1 MALMI
6 NQEKHKKILLINGV
20 NLNLLGMREPE
31 IYGSTTLEML
41 ESHLVECGKACNI
54 DLITM
59 QSNREYEIVEAIH
72 AAKQNNIE
80 GIIIN
85 PGAFT
90 HTSIAIRDAF
100 LGVEIP
106 FVEIHISNVFSRE
119 SFRHT
124 SYLSD
129 IANGVIVGCGLYG
142 YELALL
148 NITNIISNKYSNK

>member
-1 MALMI
+1 M
-6 NQEKHKKILLINGV
+6 NRDNHKKILLINGV

-41 ESHLVECGKACNI
+41 ESSLIEKAKGLGI
-54 DLITM
+54 ELQTM
-59 QSNREYEIVEAIH
+59 QSNREYEIVETIH
-72 AAKQNNIE
+72 QAKSRNIE

-100 LGVEIP
+100 LGVDIP
-106 FVEIHISNVFSRE
+106 FVEIHISNVYQRE

-129 IANGVIVGCGLYG
+129 VAKGIIVGCGLYG

-148 NITNIISNKYSNK
+148 NITNIISNK

>member
-1 MALMI
+1 M
-6 NQEKHKKILLINGV
+6 NRENRKKILLINGV
-20 NLNLLGMREPE
+20 NLNLLGTREPE
-31 IYGSTTLEML
+31 IYGSTTLPML
-41 ESHLVECGKACNI
+41 EDNLTQKADN
-54 DLITM
+54 LGYELSVM

-72 AAKQNNIE
+72 ATKNRNIE

-100 LGVEIP
+100 LGVDVP
-106 FVEIHISNVFSRE
+106 FVEIHISNVYQRE
-119 SFRHT
+119 SFRHC

-129 IANGVIVGCGLYG
+129 IASGIIVGCGLYG

-148 NITNIISNKYSNK
+148 NITNIISHK

>member
-1 MALMI
+1 MM
-6 NQEKHKKILLINGV
+6 NQDNHKKILLINGV

-31 IYGSTTLEML
+31 IYGHTTLKML
-41 ESHLVECGKACNI
+41 ESNLVAKAKTLGI
-54 DLITM
+54 DLLTL
-59 QSNREYEIVEAIH
+59 QSNREYEIVEIIH
-72 AAKQNNIE
+72 QAKDRNIE

-90 HTSIAIRDAF
+90 HTSVAIRDAF
-100 LGVEIP
+100 LGVDIP
-106 FVEIHISNVFSRE
+106 FVEIHISNVYQRE

-129 IANGVIVGCGLYG
+129 IAKGVIVGCGLYG

-148 NITNIISNKYSNK
+148 NITNIISNK

>member
-1 MALMI
+1 MM
-6 NQEKHKKILLINGV
+6 NQNNLKKILLINGV
-20 NLNLLGMREPE
+20 NLNLLGTREPE
-31 IYGSTTLEML
+31 IYGNTTLAML
-41 ESHLVECGKACNI
+41 EEK
-54 DLITM
+54 LIIKGQEIGIELLCM

-72 AAKQNNIE
+72 EAKQRNIE

-90 HTSIAIRDAF
+90 HTSVAIRDAF
-100 LGVEIP
+100 LGVGIK
-106 FVEIHISNVFSRE
+106 FVEIHISNVYQRE
-119 SFRHT
+119 TFRHT

-148 NITNIISNKYSNK
+148 NIMNIISHK

>member
-1 MALMI
+1 MI

-31 IYGSTTLEML
+31 IYGSATLEML
-41 ESHLVECGKACNI
+41 ESHLVKCGKACKI

-59 QSNREYEIVEAIH
+59 QSNREYEIVETIH

-106 FVEIHISNVFSRE
+106 FVEIHISNVFRRE

-129 IANGVIVGCGLYG
+129 IASGVIVGCGLYG

-148 NITNIISNKYSNK
+148 NITNIISNK

>member
-1 MALMI
+1 M

-31 IYGSTTLEML
+31 IYGSATLEML
-41 ESHLVECGKACNI
+41 ESHLVKCGKACKI

-59 QSNREYEIVEAIH
+59 QSNREYEIVETIH

-106 FVEIHISNVFSRE
+106 FVEIHISNVFRRE

-129 IANGVIVGCGLYG
+129 IASGVIVGCGLYG

-148 NITNIISNKYSNK
+148 NITNIISNK

>member
-1 MALMI
+1 MI
-6 NQEKHKKILLINGV
+6 NRNNHKKILLINGV
-20 NLNLLGMREPE
+20 NLNLLGTREPE
-31 IYGSTTLEML
+31 IYGHTTLKML
-41 ESHLVECGKACNI
+41 EESLAIKALEIGI
-54 DLITM
+54 DLQVM

-72 AAKQNNIE
+72 EAKARNIE

-100 LGVEIP
+100 SGVAIP
-106 FVEIHISNVFSRE
+106 FVEIHISNVYQRE

-129 IANGVIVGCGLYG
+129 IAKGVIVGCGLYG

-148 NITNIISNKYSNK
+148 NIANIITHK

>member
-1 MALMI
+1 MM
-6 NQEKHKKILLINGV
+6 NQDNPKKILLINGV

-31 IYGSTTLEML
+31 IYGHTTLKML
-41 ESHLVECGKACNI
+41 EANLIKHAKGLGI
-54 DLITM
+54 DLQTM
-59 QSNREYEIVEAIH
+59 QSNREYEIVETIH
-72 AAKQNNIE
+72 QAKDRGIE

-90 HTSIAIRDAF
+90 HTSVAIRDAF
-100 LGVEIP
+100 LGVDIP
-106 FVEIHISNVFSRE
+106 FVEIHISNVYQRE

-129 IANGVIVGCGLYG
+129 ISKGVIVGCGLYG

-148 NITNIISNKYSNK
+148 NITNIISNK

>member
-1 MALMI
+1 M
-6 NQEKHKKILLINGV
+6 NQDNCKKILLINGV

-31 IYGSTTLEML
+31 IYGHTTLKML
-41 ESHLVECGKACNI
+41 ETNLIEKAKGLGI
-54 DLITM
+54 VLHTM
-59 QSNREYEIVEAIH
+59 QSNREYEIVETIH
-72 AAKQNNIE
+72 QAKAQGIE
-80 GIIIN
+80 GFIIN

-100 LGVEIP
+100 LGVDIP
-106 FVEIHISNVFSRE
+106 FVEIHISNVYQRE

-124 SYLSD
+124 SYFSD

-148 NITNIISNKYSNK
+148 NITNIISNK

>member
-1 MALMI
+1 MMNRHKN
-6 NQEKHKKILLINGV
+6 NQLLLINGA

-31 IYGSTTLEML
+31 IYGSTTLAMLEEML
-41 ESHLVECGKACNI
+41 VNRSAQYNAMLK
-54 DLITM
+54 TM
-59 QSNREYEIVEAIH
+59 QSNREYEIIEAIH
-72 AAKQNNIE
+72 AAKTTDID

-100 LGVEIP
+100 LGVDIP
-106 FVEIHISNVFSRE
+106 FVEVHISNVYQRE
-119 SFRHT
+119 TFRHH

-129 IANGVIVGCGLYG
+129 IASGVVVGCGLYG

-148 NITNIISNKYSNK
+148 QILNIISHK